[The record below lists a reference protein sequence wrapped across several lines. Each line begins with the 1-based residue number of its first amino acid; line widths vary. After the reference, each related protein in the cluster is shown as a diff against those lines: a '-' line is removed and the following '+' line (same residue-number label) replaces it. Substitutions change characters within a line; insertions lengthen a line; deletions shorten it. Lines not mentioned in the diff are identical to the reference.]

1 MEARAPRW
9 VLGSIPPATKVTSC
23 SWGSKATSTASIR
36 RVARPKVVPGPVR
49 VEERFTVDT
58 MVRGYLDVYAEV
70 LERWPSRRGRTA
82 SDRAEVARWQAAT
95 PSGSE

>member
-1 MEARAPRW
+1 
-9 VLGSIPPATKVTSC
+9 
-23 SWGSKATSTASIR
+23 
-36 RVARPKVVPGPVR
+36 VR

-70 LERWPSRRGRTA
+70 LERWPSRWGRTA